1 MLNLSLSFT
10 ISFGGFTVISFLLEK
25 KKKKK
30 RNSLATRT
38 LEINHGQGCSLTV
51 RPAVLENPSGS

>member
-10 ISFGGFTVISFLLEK
+10 INFGGFTIISFLLG

-30 RNSLATRT
+30 RNSLATCT